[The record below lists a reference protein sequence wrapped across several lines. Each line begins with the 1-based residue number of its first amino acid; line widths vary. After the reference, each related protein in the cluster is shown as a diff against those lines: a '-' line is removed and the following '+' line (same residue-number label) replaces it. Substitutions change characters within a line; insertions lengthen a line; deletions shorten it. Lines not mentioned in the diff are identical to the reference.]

1 MAPVVAYN
9 PRIIEHGLTGIVIT
23 SPMDD
28 EFVGAVFVDS
38 TRPLYLMHRELFRIK
53 DDPTMTRSRH
63 IRMEEFFR
71 FGDVIES
78 VCVFRYTDFETTV
91 YSTLFGEID
100 VDSIQLGGTPYQDVA
115 IRCFVHVDYRGPNDC
130 RFRAIRVKS
139 IEYDDAPLVND
150 APWNRSCKSKLPIY
164 DDDSDDNYDPLGL
177 SKPKTKRED
186 ILYKKQGKIRERKNV
201 EDPVE
206 VYCPPHKRERF
217 VIGFFRTQD
226 QNIAPET
233 WIKFDAFWNDKTRC
247 YIIQQYELLTTNEM
261 AYMRTSQPTV
271 EYFAELLQEREK
283 LQLLF
288 SGNEDAAMNIL
299 EEEIA
304 RVRKAV
310 YDGSFVGGGPIALP
324 APRGVEAVIR
334 QEVPVPDGPF
344 LEGRRVQQ
352 FLIGTQH
359 FIDMLSRFTGCTIK
373 VIDYSHPKREKLE
386 FVIKIRC
393 LDAANRARVRLD
405 IATEYVESYLERL
418 SDIVKSIMCPKN
430 YEACEK
436 LRAPSCKPEEELL
449 EAISTLQMM
458 CATAEK
464 RAQSLQSENEHLLGS
479 VFNLSRENSVL
490 KEELKE
496 ANDRI
501 GYQEKEKQWM
511 EIENEHLEAEVV
523 KRSGLANSYDR
534 LLDEVLDD
542 DGDTLPEI
550 FSGPSKSDT
559 SFDSGFESEG
569 ENSSQP
575 VEIPDLCGALKNVTI
590 RKKKK
595 KNGM

>member
-1 MAPVVAYN
+1 MRQQSNQCKGVAHAHIVNAEYEANAISYVKYADLATGLFGFYPVQQSDPNATSSTFLSNLNLRAMAPVVAYN

-247 YIIQQYELLTTNEM
+247 YIIQQYE
-261 AYMRTSQPTV
+261 
-271 EYFAELLQEREK
+271 
-283 LQLLF
+283 
-288 SGNEDAAMNIL
+288 
-299 EEEIA
+299 
-304 RVRKAV
+304 VR
-310 YDGSFVGGGPIALP
+310 G
-324 APRGVEAVIR
+324 
-334 QEVPVPDGPF
+334 
-344 LEGRRVQQ
+344 
-352 FLIGTQH
+352 
-359 FIDMLSRFTGCTIK
+359 
-373 VIDYSHPKREKLE
+373 
-386 FVIKIRC
+386 
-393 LDAANRARVRLD
+393 
-405 IATEYVESYLERL
+405 
-418 SDIVKSIMCPKN
+418 
-430 YEACEK
+430 
-436 LRAPSCKPEEELL
+436 
-449 EAISTLQMM
+449 
-458 CATAEK
+458 
-464 RAQSLQSENEHLLGS
+464 
-479 VFNLSRENSVL
+479 
-490 KEELKE
+490 
-496 ANDRI
+496 DR
-501 GYQEKEKQWM
+501 
-511 EIENEHLEAEVV
+511 
-523 KRSGLANSYDR
+523 
-534 LLDEVLDD
+534 
-542 DGDTLPEI
+542 
-550 FSGPSKSDT
+550 
-559 SFDSGFESEG
+559 
-569 ENSSQP
+569 
-575 VEIPDLCGALKNVTI
+575 
-590 RKKKK
+590 
-595 KNGM
+595 